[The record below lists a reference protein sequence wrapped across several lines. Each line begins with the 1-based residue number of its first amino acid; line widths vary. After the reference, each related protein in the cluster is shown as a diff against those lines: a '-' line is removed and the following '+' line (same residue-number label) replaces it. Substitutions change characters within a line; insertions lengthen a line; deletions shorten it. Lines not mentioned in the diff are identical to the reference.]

1 MVSIPNISPTTID
14 RLRLLR
20 NNVLDLDIA
29 IDDVDAELAPR
40 LQERAQLVACLD
52 EARAEL
58 AHLLGRRVA

>member
-1 MVSIPNISPTTID
+1 MVSIPSISPTTID

-29 IDDVDAELAPR
+29 LDDLDAELAPR
-40 LQERAQLVACLD
+40 LQERAQLVAWLD